1 MSEQKSDCNEHTGY
15 RHVKCVVD
23 KILNNKWAPDARGL

>member
-1 MSEQKSDCNEHTGY
+1 MNACDKLDGY

-23 KILNNKWAPDARGL
+23 KILNGKWAPDARGL

>member
-1 MSEQKSDCNEHTGY
+1 MSDCDKYSGY

-23 KILNNKWAPDARGL
+23 KILNNKWDARGL